1 MSFRRVSRI
10 AATALAALVMI
21 SCGQVYRPVVIPIAT
36 TPPNTQNFHAVFA
49 LSSNTA
55 FNAGAAFQ
63 IDVSGDSN
71 IGQLSVGVN
80 PTHAAILPTNS
91 RVFVASAGA
100 NLCAGDT
107 DQVTAFVPANDSSA
121 GSGLGGSAIFSFPNV
136 GPGTQSST
144 ITAISEAGNLV
155 TVTLSAPLSS
165 AAAGGFITINNA
177 GGGANPSSYNGCYA
191 ITAVAG
197 LTIQYVDPTAGLAA
211 TTGGTAATPAFCSYF
226 PDYVGTAQNTAVFVA
241 NYGAENDPNCGRTS
255 TDSVALLSAT
265 SNTITN
271 IQYLPA
277 GTHPVALA
285 ETPNQQNLYVLEQ
298 GTNSVAVLSPVD
310 LSSLIATPIAVGKQ
324 PAWIAVRPDGLRA
337 YVVTEGDGQ
346 LYTIRTDTN
355 TVVASQP
362 VGGAGANYV
371 LYDNTRNRLYV
382 TNPTA
387 GAVYV
392 FSATTDPPTPIGT
405 ITVAAPPTSSIGT
418 NCAAYTCSYS
428 PVTPAGVT
436 ALLDGSR
443 FYVTSYVTGTATCLP
458 NDSCYKPPPNTP
470 PPTCPDVTVTA
481 AGCLIPQMTVFDAA
495 SLTVKS
501 TVFPL
506 FVNGTATSGYAAAP
520 NAGCVPTVPYS
531 PVAVPP
537 ATVPAPRF
545 RIFAASAEDGSH
557 VYASICDAG
566 TIADINTATSSI
578 SYSGTN
584 TPDTL
589 VSDIAAPFGAA
600 GIGSNGQP
608 LPQSPTFMLIG
619 Q

>member
-1 MSFRRVSRI
+1 MSFRRVSKL
-10 AATALAALVMI
+10 AATVLAALVMI

-55 FNAGAAFQ
+55 FNTGAAFQ

-71 IGQLSVGVN
+71 IGQVSVGVN

-91 RVFVASAGA
+91 RVYVASAGA

-107 DQVTAFVPANDSSA
+107 DLVTTFVPANDSPA
-121 GSGLGGSAIFSFPNV
+121 GSGLGGSAVISFPNV
-136 GPGTQSST
+136 GPGTQSSA

-155 TVTLSAPLSS
+155 TITLSAPLSG
-165 AAAGGFITINNA
+165 AAMGGFITVTNVVIP
-177 GGGANPSSYNGCYA
+177 GGGTNALSYNGCYA
-191 ITAVAG
+191 ITSVAG
-197 LTIQYVDPTAGLAA
+197 LTIQYVNPTLGLAA

-226 PDYVGTAQNTAVFVA
+226 PDYVGTTQSTAVFVA
-241 NYGAENDPNCGRTS
+241 SYGAENDPNCARAS
-255 TDSVALLSAT
+255 TDSVALLSTA

-271 IQYLPA
+271 IQYLPPN
-277 GTHPVALA
+277 THPVALA

-298 GTNSVAVLSPVD
+298 GSDSVAVLSPVD
-310 LSSLIATPIAVGKQ
+310 LSSMIAAPIPVGKL
-324 PAWIAVRPDGLRA
+324 PAWIAVRPDGLRV

-355 TVVASQP
+355 TVVGSQP

-371 LYDNTRNRLYV
+371 LYDNPRNRLYV

-387 GAVYV
+387 GTVYV
-392 FSATTDPPTPIGT
+392 FDATTDPPTPVLSGMVSIPL
-405 ITVAAPPTSSIGT
+405 PPPCAVPGSCGPATS
-418 NCAAYTCSYS
+418 A
-428 PVTPAGVT
+428 TPSGVT

-443 FYVTSYVTGTATCLP
+443 FYVSSYVTV
-458 NDSCYKPPPNTP
+458 
-470 PPTCPDVTVTA
+470 PTGVACPDPAVSAT
-481 AGCLIPQMTVFDAA
+481 GCIIPQVTVFDAA

-506 FVNGTATSGYAAAP
+506 LVNGTSTSGYAAAP
-520 NAGCVPTVPYS
+520 NAACVPAVPYS
-531 PVAVPP
+531 PA
-537 ATVPAPRF
+537 AGLPRF

-566 TIADINTATSSI
+566 TIADIDTASSSI
-578 SYSGTN
+578 SVSGTN
-584 TPDTL
+584 TPDSL

>member
-1 MSFRRVSRI
+1 MSRI
-10 AATALAALVMI
+10 AATALAALVMM

-121 GSGLGGSAIFSFPNV
+121 GSGLGGAAIFSFPNV

-144 ITAISEAGNLV
+144 IAAISEAGNLV

-165 AAAGGFITINNA
+165 AAAGGFLTINNA
-177 GGGANPSSYNGCYA
+177 GGGGNPSSYNGCYA

-197 LTIQYVDPTAGLAA
+197 STIQYVDPTPGLAA

-226 PDYVGTAQNTAVFVA
+226 PDYVGTTQNTAVFVA
-241 NYGAENDPNCGRTS
+241 NYGAENDPNCGHAS
-255 TDSVALLSAT
+255 TDSVALLNTT

-310 LSSLIATPIAVGKQ
+310 LSSIITTPIAVGKL

-355 TVVASQP
+355 TVVANQP

-392 FSATTDPPTPIGT
+392 FDATTDPPTPVLSGT
-405 ITVAAPPTSSIGT
+405 VSIPVPPP
-418 NCAAYTCSYS
+418 CAALGSCGAPTNETL
-428 PVTPAGVT
+428 PVTPSGVA

-443 FYVTSYVTGTATCLP
+443 FYVASYVTVPTGT
-458 NDSCYKPPPNTP
+458 
-470 PPTCPDVTVTA
+470 TCPDATVSA
-481 AGCLIPQMTVFDAA
+481 AGCIIPQMTVFDAA

-520 NAGCVPTVPYS
+520 NPGCIP
-531 PVAVPP
+531 AVPP
-537 ATVPAPRF
+537 VSYSPAAGLPRF

-557 VYASICDAG
+557 VYASVCDAG

>member
-1 MSFRRVSRI
+1 MQFSCGVPMSFRRVSKL
-10 AATALAALVMI
+10 AATVLAALVMV

-55 FNAGAAFQ
+55 FNTGAAFQ

-71 IGQLSVGVN
+71 IGQVSVGVN

-91 RVFVASAGA
+91 RVYVASAGA

-107 DQVTAFVPANDSSA
+107 DLITTFVPANDSSA
-121 GSGLGGSAIFSFPNV
+121 GSGLGGSAVISFPNV
-136 GPGTQSST
+136 GPGTQSSA

-165 AAAGGFITINNA
+165 AAVGGFITINNA

-191 ITAVAG
+191 ITSVAG
-197 LTIQYVDPTAGLAA
+197 STVQYVNPTLGLAA

-226 PDYVGTAQNTAVFVA
+226 PDYVGTTQSTAVFVA
-241 NYGAENDPNCGRTS
+241 SYGAENDPNCARAS
-255 TDSVALLSAT
+255 TDSVALLSTA

-271 IQYLPA
+271 IQYLPPN
-277 GTHPVALA
+277 THPVALA

-298 GTNSVAVLSPVD
+298 GSDSVAVLSPVD
-310 LSSLIATPIAVGKQ
+310 LSSMISAPIPVGKL
-324 PAWIAVRPDGLRA
+324 PAWIAVRPDGLRV

-371 LYDNTRNRLYV
+371 LYDNPRNRLYV

-387 GAVYV
+387 GVVYV
-392 FSATTDPPTPIGT
+392 FDATTDPPTPVLSGMVSIPL
-405 ITVAAPPTSSIGT
+405 PPPCAVPGACGPATS
-418 NCAAYTCSYS
+418 A
-428 PVTPAGVT
+428 TPSGVT

-443 FYVTSYVTGTATCLP
+443 FYVASYVTVPTGTACP
-458 NDSCYKPPPNTP
+458 EPMG
-470 PPTCPDVTVTA
+470 PT
-481 AGCLIPQMTVFDAA
+481 GCIIPQMTVFDAA

-506 FVNGTATSGYAAAP
+506 FVNGTAASGFAVAP
-520 NAGCVPTVPYS
+520 NAACVPIVPYS
-531 PVAVPP
+531 PTVVPP
-537 ATVPAPRF
+537 ATVPVPRF

-566 TIADINTATSSI
+566 MIADINTATSSI
-578 SYSGTN
+578 SVNGTN

>member
-1 MSFRRVSRI
+1 MSFRRLNRI
-10 AATALAALVMI
+10 AATVLATMVTM
-21 SCGQVYRPVVIPIAT
+21 SCGQVYRPVVIPIST
-36 TPPNTQNFHAVFA
+36 TPPNTQNFHAVFV

-55 FNAGAAFQ
+55 FNVGAAFQ

-71 IGQLSVGVN
+71 IGQVSLGVN

-107 DQVTAFVPANDSSA
+107 DLVTAFVPANDSSA
-121 GSGLGGSAIFSFPNV
+121 GSGLGGAAIFSFPNV
-136 GPGTQSST
+136 GPGTQNST
-144 ITAISEAGNLV
+144 ITAISEVGNLV
-155 TVTLSAPLSS
+155 TVTLNAPLSG
-165 AAAGGFITINNA
+165 AAVGGFVTLTNVVIP
-177 GGGANPSSYNGCYA
+177 GGGTNALSYNGCYA
-191 ITAVAG
+191 VTSVAG
-197 LTIQYVDPTAGLAA
+197 STIQYVNPTPGLAA
-211 TTGGTAATPAFCSYF
+211 TTGGAAATPAFCSYF
-226 PDYVGTAQNTAVFVA
+226 PDYVGTTQNTSVFVA
-241 NYGAENDPNCGRTS
+241 NYGAENDPNCSHAS
-255 TDSVALLSAT
+255 TDSVALLSTT

-285 ETPNQQNLYVLEQ
+285 ETPNQQFLYVLEQ
-298 GTNSVAVLSPVD
+298 GTDSVAVLSPVD
-310 LSSLIATPIAVGKQ
+310 LSSMTATPIAVGKQ
-324 PAWIAVRPDGLRA
+324 PAWIAVRPDGQRV

-355 TVVASQP
+355 TVVANQP

-371 LYDNTRNRLYV
+371 LYDSPRNRLYV

-392 FSATTDPPTPIGT
+392 FDATTDPPTPVLSGT
-405 ITVAAPPTSSIGT
+405 VSIPAPPP
-418 NCAAYTCSYS
+418 CATAAAGSCG
-428 PVTPAGVT
+428 PVTPSGVT
-436 ALLDGSR
+436 TLLDGSR
-443 FYVTSYVTGTATCLP
+443 FYVASYVTVPTGVACL
-458 NDSCYKPPPNTP
+458 DG
-470 PPTCPDVTVTA
+470 TVTA
-481 AGCLIPQMTVFDAA
+481 AGCVIPQVTVFDAE

-506 FVNGTATSGYAAAP
+506 FVNGTATSGFAAAP
-520 NAGCVPTVPYS
+520 NAACLP
-531 PVAVPP
+531 AAPP
-537 ATVPAPRF
+537 ASYVPAAAMPRF

-566 TIADINTATSSI
+566 MIADIDTSTSSI
-578 SYSGTN
+578 SYTGTN
-584 TPDTL
+584 TPDSL

-608 LPQSPTFMLIG
+608 LPQNPTFMLTG